1 MAGGRIRPPACSTSP
16 SISECDR
23 RAARLPLTPSGGSL
37 SVTAA
42 AAGSFHIFLVF
53 LPLSVAVIDFD
64 YLWAP
69 LYGQPQ
75 HAVPGRGL
83 ELCIQIFQL
92 WPYIDLIQEG

>member
-1 MAGGRIRPPACSTSP
+1 MQAMSGRASSKGQSMANTLFIAHLLAWVNMAGGRIRPPACSTSP

-64 YLWAP
+64 YL
-69 LYGQPQ
+69 
-75 HAVPGRGL
+75 
-83 ELCIQIFQL
+83 
-92 WPYIDLIQEG
+92 